1 MKINPKKKEKL
12 KSALSKN
19 SFVVPEEVRKAAE
32 RGLVLREKFGRGGM
46 SPSEAKKEG
55 IWSGVNTAKA
65 LMSGKISATLARRMR
80 RYFIRHAIDADA
92 KGDESRGF
100 WGNDSNPSNGWIA
113 NLIWGGSSGKAWVN
127 GLDLD

>member
-1 MKINPKKKEKL
+1 MKIDPKKKEKL

-19 SFVVPEEVRKAAE
+19 SFVVPEDVRKAAE
-32 RGLVLREKFGRGGM
+32 RGLALREKFGRGGM

-65 LMSGKISATLARRMR
+65 LISGKISATLVRRMR
-80 RYFIRHAIDADA
+80 RYFTRHASDADA

-113 NLIWGGSSGKAWVN
+113 HLIWGGREGKSWVN
-127 GLDLD
+127 SLDVE